1 MLMSVNGEEVQEKAE
16 LKTEGLL
23 TDKGV
28 FIRNTAHADALKSR
42 GYGSGEGRQF
52 CVTFYEA
59 MYLADRGNL
68 TVKDASGNDVSFR
81 RLLEC
86 FGAMS
91 ENAWGQYLVFRD
103 LRSRGYVVREG
114 FGVGVDFRAYE
125 RGDFSK
131 DTAKYLVL
139 SIQEGKPVSTT
150 DLTKVLLQTQSAKKE
165 LILAVMNRR
174 GEIVYYTV
182 GQLTLG

>member
-1 MLMSVNGEEVQEKAE
+1 MNRNDEEVQEKAE
-16 LKTEGLL
+16 LRTEGFL

-28 FIRNTAHADALKSR
+28 AIRNRAHADALKSR
-42 GYGSGEGRQF
+42 GYGSGEDKPF
-52 CVTFYEA
+52 CLSFYEA

-68 TVKDASGNDVSFR
+68 TVKDASGDDVSFR
-81 RLLEC
+81 HLLKC
-86 FGAMS
+86 FEAVS
-91 ENAWGQYLVFRD
+91 ENAWVQYLVFRD

-131 DTAKYLVL
+131 DTAKYLVV
-139 SIQEGKPVSTT
+139 SIQEGKPVSTM